1 MGGTFFVLG
10 YNEGGRDAGPMFPF
24 YSFLGLA
31 PNSSRRFSF
40 DGAIMYLL
48 VNDRAQRTKAL
59 SSDGPIADPLSVE
72 TVSEGAIMMNDSV
85 LCFFYAFNHPLTCKC
100 KDHASIVWKSV

>member
-1 MGGTFFVLG
+1 MPSFMDGTFFVLG

-40 DGAIMYLL
+40 DGAIICVL
-48 VNDRAQRTKAL
+48 VNDR
-59 SSDGPIADPLSVE
+59 
-72 TVSEGAIMMNDSV
+72 GAE
-85 LCFFYAFNHPLTCKC
+85 Y
-100 KDHASIVWKSV
+100 

>member
-40 DGAIMYLL
+40 DFDGAIICAL
-48 VNDRAQRTKAL
+48 VNDR
-59 SSDGPIADPLSVE
+59 
-72 TVSEGAIMMNDSV
+72 GAED
-85 LCFFYAFNHPLTCKC
+85 
-100 KDHASIVWKSV
+100 